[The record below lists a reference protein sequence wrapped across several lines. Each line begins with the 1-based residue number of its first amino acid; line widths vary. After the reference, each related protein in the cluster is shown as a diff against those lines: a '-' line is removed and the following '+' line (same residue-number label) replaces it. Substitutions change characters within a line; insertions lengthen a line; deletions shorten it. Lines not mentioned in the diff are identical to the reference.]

1 MEKKMGNVKINQ
13 VYKGGT
19 HLLGLVKFDHFR
31 LTKNLF
37 TLIWFELHALVTN
50 RRRK

>member
-1 MEKKMGNVKINQ
+1 MGNVKINQ

-31 LTKNLF
+31 LTKKPVYFGSGLN
-37 TLIWFELHALVTN
+37 
-50 RRRK
+50 